1 VTRLLIQ
8 HETRYRYEK
17 PVSFGAQRLMLRPRD
32 SHGLKVEQAS
42 LAVGPPGR
50 IRWTYDAYGN
60 CVCWFTPEGE
70 ATELAIVS
78 QLVIERFP
86 APLLP
91 FQPDNPHTA
100 MPIVYSRD
108 DRAALAPYM
117 VPESEDD
124 ATVTAWLKAQMGP
137 ADEPALDFLL
147 RLNRTIDGFGYRA
160 RYEEGVQSPAETLSA
175 GSGTCRDFAWLMVEV
190 LRRAGYAARFVTG
203 YLHSPAATL
212 RGAGATHAWCEV
224 FLPDLGW
231 TEFDPTNGLAE
242 SPDLIPVAVSRT
254 PREASPVS
262 GALIGD
268 PGQSELIVNVTVSA
282 ADNLAAAA

>member
-1 VTRLLIQ
+1 MIQ

-17 PVSFGAQRLMLRPRD
+17 PVAFGPQRLLLRPRD
-32 SHGLKVEQAS
+32 SHGLKVEKAS
-42 LAVGPPGR
+42 LAVGPSGD
-50 IRWTYDAYGN
+50 IRWTYDAYSN
-60 CVCWFTPEGE
+60 CVCWFTPHGE
-70 ATELAIVS
+70 ATELVIVS

-117 VPESEDD
+117 APESEDD
-124 ATVTAWLKAQMGP
+124 VLVTAWLKEQMHQP
-137 ADEPALDFLL
+137 DEPVLDFLL
-147 RLNRTIDGFGYRA
+147 RMNRTIDGFGYKA
-160 RYEEGVQSPAETLSA
+160 RYEEGVQTPAQTLRTQ
-175 GSGTCRDFAWLMVEV
+175 SGTCRDFAWLMVEV

-203 YLHSPAATL
+203 YLHSPRAQL
-212 RGAGATHAWCEV
+212 RGSGATHAWCEV

-254 PREASPVS
+254 PREAAPVS
-262 GALIGD
+262 GTLLGD
-268 PGQSELIVNVTVSA
+268 PGESELVVTVTVSA
-282 ADNLAAAA
+282 AEDIAAAA

>member
-17 PVSFGAQRLMLRPRD
+17 PVAFGPQRLLLRPRD
-32 SHGLKVEQAS
+32 SHGLKVERAS
-42 LAVGPPGR
+42 LAVNPPGD
-50 IRWTYDAYGN
+50 IRWTYDPYGN
-60 CVCWFTPEGE
+60 CVCWFTPTGE
-70 ATELAIVS
+70 ATELAIIS

-100 MPIVYSRD
+100 TPIVYSRD
-108 DRAALAPYM
+108 DRLALSPYM
-117 VPESEDD
+117 MAESDD
-124 ATVTAWLKAQMGP
+124 HPSVTQWLHEQMNQPG
-137 ADEPALDFLL
+137 EPALDFLL
-147 RLNRTIDGFGYRA
+147 RLNRSIDGFAYKA
-160 RYEEGVQSPAETLSA
+160 RYEAGVQAPAETLASRA
-175 GSGTCRDFAWLMVEV
+175 GTCRDFAWLMVEV

-203 YLHSPAATL
+203 YLHSPGATL

-254 PREASPVS
+254 PREAAPIS
-262 GALIGD
+262 GTILSD
-268 PGQSELIVNVTVSA
+268 PGKTELIVNVTVSA
-282 ADNLAAAA
+282 AAEMAEAA

>member
-1 VTRLLIQ
+1 MIQ

-17 PVSFGAQRLMLRPRD
+17 PVAFGQQRLLLRPRD

-42 LAVGPPGR
+42 LAVGPPGD
-50 IRWTYDAYGN
+50 IRWTYDAYSN
-60 CVCWFTPEGE
+60 CVCWFTPRGE
-70 ATELAIVS
+70 ATELVIVS

-100 MPIVYSRD
+100 MPIVYGRN
-108 DRAALAPYM
+108 DRAALAPYIA
-117 VPESEDD
+117 PDSEDD
-124 ATVTAWLKAQMGP
+124 PGVIAWLREQMAEPG
-137 ADEPALDFLL
+137 EPALDFLL
-147 RLNRTIDGFGYRA
+147 RMNRSIDGFDYKA
-160 RYEEGVQSPAETLSA
+160 RYEPGVQSPAETLASRA
-175 GSGTCRDFAWLMVEV
+175 GTCRDFAWLMVEA

-203 YLHSPAATL
+203 YLHSSAAKL
-212 RGAGATHAWCEV
+212 RGVGATHAWCEV

-254 PREASPVS
+254 PREAAPVS
-262 GALIGD
+262 GMLIGD
-268 PGQSELIVNVTVSA
+268 PGKSELTVKVTVSA
-282 ADNLAAAA
+282 AEDLATAA